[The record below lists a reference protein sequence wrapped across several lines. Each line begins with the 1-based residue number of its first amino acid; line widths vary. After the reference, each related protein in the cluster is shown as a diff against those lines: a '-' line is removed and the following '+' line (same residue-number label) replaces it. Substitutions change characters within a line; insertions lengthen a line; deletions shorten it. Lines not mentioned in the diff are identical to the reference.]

1 LLAFI
6 LLHVQVPKVH
16 WYTVPLYPPSDTSL
30 MDFSPMVHWKK
41 LEAVLDL
48 KVPELRKDKKEKQQ
62 TH

>member
-1 LLAFI
+1 
-6 LLHVQVPKVH
+6 
-16 WYTVPLYPPSDTSL
+16 

-62 TH
+62 THWQLAAHSTSS